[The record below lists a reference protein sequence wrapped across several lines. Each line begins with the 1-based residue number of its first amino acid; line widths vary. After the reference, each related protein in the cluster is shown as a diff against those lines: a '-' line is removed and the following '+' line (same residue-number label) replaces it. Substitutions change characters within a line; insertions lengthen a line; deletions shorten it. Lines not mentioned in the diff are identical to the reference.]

1 MCAKRTNKNNIIAR
15 NIAET
20 ALYIPV
26 KITSPIKIKFP
37 KIVLKRLTNN
47 AGIANT
53 ISHIRTKIAIKP
65 ITMSAFFSEKKL
77 EIEFIV
83 ILIYQK
89 TIKLNSSRANAT
101 NTPAGARSKL
111 FNIVYNFHKNW
122 HQTGCTNLEQS
133 TKKFGCVVIIFS
145 AITVKHSN

>member
-89 TIKLNSSRANAT
+89 TK
-101 NTPAGARSKL
+101 
-111 FNIVYNFHKNW
+111 
-122 HQTGCTNLEQS
+122 
-133 TKKFGCVVIIFS
+133 TKYQ
-145 AITVKHSN
+145 

>member
-53 ISHIRTKIAIKP
+53 ISHIRTKIEINP
-65 ITMSAFFSEKKL
+65 ITMSAFFFEKKL

-89 TIKLNSSRANAT
+89 TK
-101 NTPAGARSKL
+101 
-111 FNIVYNFHKNW
+111 
-122 HQTGCTNLEQS
+122 
-133 TKKFGCVVIIFS
+133 TKFQ
-145 AITVKHSN
+145 

>member
-1 MCAKRTNKNNIIAR
+1 MCAKRTNKKNIIAR

-20 ALYIPV
+20 GLYIPD
-26 KITSPIKIKFP
+26 KITSPNKIKLP

-53 ISHIRTKIAIKP
+53 ISHIITKIAIKP
-65 ITMSAFFSEKKL
+65 VTMSAFFSEKKL

-89 TIKLNSSRANAT
+89 TK
-101 NTPAGARSKL
+101 
-111 FNIVYNFHKNW
+111 
-122 HQTGCTNLEQS
+122 
-133 TKKFGCVVIIFS
+133 
-145 AITVKHSN
+145 